1 MDLKYII
8 FALFLFNGFPLFVFS
23 QSKSESHSVSLEIPE
38 VALLSLVS
46 ENQNRMAITSVS
58 PLEAGNFVSSLKL
71 EQGKIWINYSSIIS
85 NKNHRRK
92 IVAKI
97 EGETP
102 AGVRIFVE
110 ASESVGEGKGKLGI
124 SSGWM
129 PLSNQPAEIISNIG
143 SCYTGKGVNNG
154 HFLTYRLE
162 YDNSS
167 DNYTE
172 LADSETSINIIYTL
186 TDSF

>member
-8 FALFLFNGFPLFVFS
+8 FVLLLFNGSPLFVFS
-23 QSKSESHSVSLEIPE
+23 QNKSETHSVSLEIPE
-38 VALLSLVS
+38 VALLNLIS
-46 ENQNRMAITSVS
+46 ENQDKMTIASVN
-58 PLEAGNFVSSLKL
+58 PFEAGNFIRNLKL
-71 EQGKIWINYSSIIS
+71 NQSKIWINYSSIIN

-102 AGVRIFVE
+102 EGVRIFVK
-110 ASESVGEGKGKLGI
+110 ASESVGEGKGKLGT
-124 SSGWM
+124 SLGWM
-129 PLSNQPAEIISNIG
+129 SLSNQPAEIISNIG

-167 DNYTE
+167 GNYIK